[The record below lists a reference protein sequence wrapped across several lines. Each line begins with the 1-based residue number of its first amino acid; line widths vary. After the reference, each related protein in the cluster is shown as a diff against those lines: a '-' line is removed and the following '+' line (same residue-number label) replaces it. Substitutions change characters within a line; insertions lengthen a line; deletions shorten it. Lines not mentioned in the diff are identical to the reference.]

1 MLFSILPP
9 APHKDKCQTS
19 AEQWRWADSEEWRG
33 KILCR
38 DGSEEEGNFPPAEN
52 ARRSYTEYTN
62 VVMRWN
68 AEGEEKAN
76 ERRREI
82 ERERERERGGER
94 EREKERDRDRGQNKS
109 LLG

>member
-38 DGSEEEGNFPPAEN
+38 DGSEEEGNFPTAEN
-52 ARRSYTEYTN
+52 ARRSYTEYTY

-68 AEGEEKAN
+68 AAGEEKAN
-76 ERRREI
+76 ERRSE
-82 ERERERERGGER
+82 ERRVG
-94 EREKERDRDRGQNKS
+94 KESRYRWS
-109 LLG
+109 PYH